1 MTSHDG
7 SNPHAN
13 LSDDLLVF
21 PLARIHLAGEEEF
34 WLAIGLSLADAV
46 LLPDLIAI
54 LDHSRPV
61 GINRAEFH

>member
-7 SNPHAN
+7 SNPHAE

-21 PLARIHLAGEEEF
+21 PLARTHLAGEEEL
-34 WLAIGLSLADAV
+34 WSAIGLSLADTV

-61 GINRAEFH
+61 GIY